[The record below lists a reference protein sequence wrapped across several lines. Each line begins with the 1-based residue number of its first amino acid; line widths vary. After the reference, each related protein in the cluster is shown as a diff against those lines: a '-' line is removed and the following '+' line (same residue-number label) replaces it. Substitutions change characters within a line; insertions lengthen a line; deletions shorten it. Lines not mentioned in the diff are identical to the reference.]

1 MEFGNRIRCMDF
13 HYLLHT
19 ISGSEKDKVYEF
31 LWIYHCAEMQ
41 LIQVN
46 VIVINGMTYN
56 MGLLSSW
63 YYMIMFCI

>member
-19 ISGSEKDKVYEF
+19 ISGSEKDKVYGF

-63 YYMIMFCI
+63 YCMIMFCI